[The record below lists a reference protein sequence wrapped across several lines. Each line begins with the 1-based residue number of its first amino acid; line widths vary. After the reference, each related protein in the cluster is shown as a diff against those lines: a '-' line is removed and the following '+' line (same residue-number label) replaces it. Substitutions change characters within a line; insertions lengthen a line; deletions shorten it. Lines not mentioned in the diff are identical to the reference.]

1 MMGYSYVSQY
11 SYVVSYYLSY
21 IHYIHRTRRPE
32 DNPLVDRL
40 YQ

>member
-11 SYVVSYYLSY
+11 NYVVSYYLS
-21 IHYIHRTRRPE
+21 YIHRTRRPE